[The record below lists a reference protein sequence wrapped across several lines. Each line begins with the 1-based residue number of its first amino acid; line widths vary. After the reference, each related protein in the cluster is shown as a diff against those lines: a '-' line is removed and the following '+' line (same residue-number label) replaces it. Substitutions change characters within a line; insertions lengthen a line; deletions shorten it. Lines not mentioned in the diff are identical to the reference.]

1 MKYDTQSRSLEQSMT
16 VAKKSLYCILKN
28 NKIQKVMLT
37 FDFEDANQRWD
48 WPTKEA
54 YLHKMG
60 TSWGIQQNQVWTG
73 RGEIIVQC
81 NYSESYK
88 NIE

>member
-16 VAKKSLYCILKN
+16 VAKKSLYCVLKN

-37 FDFEDANQRWD
+37 LDFEDANQRWD
-48 WPTKEA
+48 WPIKEA

-60 TSWGIQQNQVWTG
+60 TSSGIQQNQVWTG

>member
-48 WPTKEA
+48 
-54 YLHKMG
+54 
-60 TSWGIQQNQVWTG
+60 
-73 RGEIIVQC
+73 
-81 NYSESYK
+81 
-88 NIE
+88 